1 MSDKYKLTNETM
13 EAGGIKLFRIQ
24 ALRSFGDVKA
34 GDLGGWV
41 EGVKNLSQEGD
52 AWVSR
57 NAQVYGDAQVHGKA
71 RVSGDTQV
79 SGNAWVYGDAW
90 VSGDA
95 LVYGDARVYSDA
107 QVYGDARVHGNARV
121 FGNAGVYDNA
131 RVSGNAWVFG
141 DAQVFGDA
149 WVYGNARV
157 SDNAQVHGKARVS
170 GKAQV
175 YGDANLEKTP
185 IYIQGRRY
193 WIGYCGEPGY
203 IRSGCECHTISW
215 WLENVEDCAR
225 ENGYTETE
233 QREYRLHVC
242 HIVAWMRLY
251 GLDK

>member
-1 MSDKYKLTNETM
+1 MSDKYKLTNETK
-13 EAGGIKLFRIQ
+13 EASSIKLFRIQ
-24 ALRSFGDVKA
+24 ALRSFGYINA

-52 AWVSR
+52 AWVSGD
-57 NAQVYGDAQVHGKA
+57 AWVFGDAQV
-71 RVSGDTQV
+71 R
-79 SGNAWVYGDAW
+79 GNAQVFGDAW

-95 LVYGDARVYSDA
+95 
-107 QVYGDARVHGNARV
+107 
-121 FGNAGVYDNA
+121 
-131 RVSGNAWVFG
+131 WVFG
-141 DAQVFGDA
+141 DAQVHGNAQVFGDARVSRNAQVFGNALVSGNAQVYGDA
-149 WVYGNARV
+149 WVYGNA
-157 SDNAQVHGKARVS
+157 QVFGN
-170 GKAQV
+170 
-175 YGDANLEKTP
+175 ANLEKTP

-203 IRSGCECHTISW
+203 IRSGCEYHTISW
-215 WLENVEDCAR
+215 WLENVEDCAK